1 MATSTFRVGGQYTV
15 FTYNGIKIAYAQAVQ
30 ETGPQPV
37 AQPLPIQPLDN
48 PYPLEIALPAA
59 LTTGM
64 IEITFL
70 ETWNQEVWSQL
81 GSAFNNASDLLGVFA
96 AQLAQG
102 EVQMTKVI
110 TSPNKSVRTITYTGC
125 VVVNAQV
132 DELIQIGTMT
142 IPKTVTIMYRQRTEQ
157 QINS

>member
-1 MATSTFRVGGQYTV
+1 
-15 FTYNGIKIAYAQAVQ
+15 
-30 ETGPQPV
+30 
-37 AQPLPIQPLDN
+37 
-48 PYPLEIALPAA
+48 LPAA

-81 GSAFNNASDLLGVFA
+81 GSAFNNASDLLGVFS

-102 EVQMTKVI
+102 EVTMTKVI
-110 TSPNKSVRTITYTGC
+110 TSPSGSVRTITYTGC